1 MIHSISRH
9 TLWYT
14 AFFGDWDNI
23 FDQKIDWIKLSE
35 DMINYLVLMEK
46 SSLWCSSITDK
57 IPVKHLSVPNSEYF
71 VNSQATFSPSI
82 CFLVLKS
89 FMIENRL
96 PRRNLA
102 MF

>member
-1 MIHSISRH
+1 M
-9 TLWYT
+9 
-14 AFFGDWDNI
+14 
-23 FDQKIDWIKLSE
+23 
-35 DMINYLVLMEK
+35 LVK
-46 SSLWCSSITDK
+46 TDK

-71 VNSQATFSPSI
+71 NCQATFSPSI
-82 CFLVLKS
+82 YFLVLKS